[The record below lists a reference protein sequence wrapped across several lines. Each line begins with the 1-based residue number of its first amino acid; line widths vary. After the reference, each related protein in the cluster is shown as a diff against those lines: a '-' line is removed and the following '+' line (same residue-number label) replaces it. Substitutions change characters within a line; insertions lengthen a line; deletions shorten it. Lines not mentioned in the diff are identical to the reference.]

1 MGAANLE
8 RSLPMN
14 APILGEWMWTVCVD
28 ARGKRYRKEDSWQRH
43 TLSQLCEMRLPSGCE
58 KEAGEG
64 ETRETNELIHSA
76 EGETGISVFPKVDLI
91 QLEPSPERSPR
102 CQRRRKVGKYD
113 ATRKRNFIYQ
123 SAFRINCWVS
133 GDKEPRR
140 HSQNPENYKG
150 LKCLRGESSSIYA
163 YSS

>member
-8 RSLPMN
+8 RSLSMS
-14 APILGEWMWTVCVD
+14 APILGEWMWTVCVN

-43 TLSQLCEMRLPSGCE
+43 TLSQLCEMRPPSGCE
-58 KEAGEG
+58 KEAGER

-76 EGETGISVFPKVDLI
+76 EGETGISVLPKVDLI

-133 GDKEPRR
+133 EDKEPRS
-140 HSQNPENYKG
+140 HSQNPETYKG
-150 LKCLRGESSSIYA
+150 LKCV
-163 YSS
+163 

>member
-1 MGAANLE
+1 MRKMGSKMRSEIGRHQSREVSSDE
-8 RSLPMN
+8 RPH
-14 APILGEWMWTVCVD
+14 LGRVD
-28 ARGKRYRKEDSWQRH
+28 VNGMRECKGYKISKRRFPAKVYSY
-43 TLSQLCEMRLPSGCE
+43 SQLCEMRAAAKRRRE
-58 KEAGEG
+58 R

-76 EGETGISVFPKVDLI
+76 EGETGISVLPKVDLI

-140 HSQNPENYKG
+140 HSQNPETYKG
-150 LKCLRGESSSIYA
+150 LK
-163 YSS
+163 